1 MSPVDRIAGVTAVDD
16 DDDDG
21 SSSSG
26 IDKVM

>member
-21 SSSSG
+21 SSFSG

>member
-16 DDDDG
+16 DDDG
-21 SSSSG
+21 SSFSG